1 MPRFSSLEMC
11 LKFLVS
17 LMSFMLCTTTLY
29 AQAYPNKP
37 VTVIVPQAPG
47 GANDTDARVVAAKLS
62 EQMGQQF
69 LIENRTGAGGNVG
82 SAAAAKAPKDGYTL
96 ILTVGSSHTINPALF
111 RQPGFDPIKD
121 FEPISLVATAPYV
134 LVVNNNIPARNVA
147 ELITWIRAQSQP
159 VNYASA
165 GNGTLNHLFAEMFK
179 SATGLNLV
187 HIPYKAAAA
196 SVTDVVNGQIPLAF
210 ASLPAVTPFV
220 KGGKLRM
227 LGIAQE
233 RRSPLIPDVPPVGDT
248 VKGFGAMS
256 WYGLLAPAG
265 TARDIINRL
274 NAEVHKA
281 LASAD
286 VRERMNGQGAEA
298 VVNTPEQFATLI
310 RDEVPRWAAVVKSSG
325 AQVD

>member
-1 MPRFSSLEMC
+1 M
-11 LKFLVS
+11 
-17 LMSFMLCTTTLY
+17 
-29 AQAYPNKP
+29 
-37 VTVIVPQAPG
+37 
-47 GANDTDARVVAAKLS
+47 
-62 EQMGQQF
+62 
-69 LIENRTGAGGNVG
+69 
-82 SAAAAKAPKDGYTL
+82 
-96 ILTVGSSHTINPALF
+96 
-111 RQPGFDPIKD
+111 
-121 FEPISLVATAPYV
+121 
-134 LVVNNNIPARNVA
+134 NNNIPARNVA

-310 RDEVPRWAAVVKSSG
+310 RDELPRWAAVVKSSG